1 MGRRC
6 FERAKVRPRSWY
18 LFFKG
23 WKRDRVRDWRQRY
36 SVRGE
41 GGGEG
46 HIVAMVR
53 EGSPVVNHWPII
65 HEISPGSSAKT
76 YFCLRAQ
83 SLKGGGGGEGTA
95 CWLAKREYFLPRN
108 NSSLS
113 RVDPLSGFYLTS
125 LEQAAVHTKRK
136 EVTTVCVRI
145 TRTVNGGACEWT
157 LKIYRVAKGFFFNIG
172 RLNWDNREFV
182 SYTRS
187 QTYVASGLVQ
197 EKTSWG

>member
-83 SLKGGGGGEGTA
+83 SLKGGGGRRGHSLLACKTRILLTSQQFLALA
-95 CWLAKREYFLPRN
+95 CWSSFRLLSHVARAGCCAHQTKRSN
-108 NSSLS
+108 NRVCSYHKNGQWWSL
-113 RVDPLSGFYLTS
+113 RVDAENIQSS
-125 LEQAAVHTKRK
+125 QR
-136 EVTTVCVRI
+136 
-145 TRTVNGGACEWT
+145 
-157 LKIYRVAKGFFFNIG
+157 FFF
-172 RLNWDNREFV
+172 
-182 SYTRS
+182 
-187 QTYVASGLVQ
+187 
-197 EKTSWG
+197 